1 MKACVILML
10 VICAAVIVE
19 QSEAGRDP
27 PAWIDPVNRCFNNNP
42 KNLLDCVLHNGP
54 PRPANEYRRGCS
66 EKHHC
71 RGGTAQMSN
80 QLTMIPVE

>member
-10 VICAAVIVE
+10 VIYAAVIVE

-42 KNLLDCVLHNGP
+42 KNLADCVPHNGP

-66 EKHHC
+66 DKHRC

-80 QLTMIPVE
+80 QLTN